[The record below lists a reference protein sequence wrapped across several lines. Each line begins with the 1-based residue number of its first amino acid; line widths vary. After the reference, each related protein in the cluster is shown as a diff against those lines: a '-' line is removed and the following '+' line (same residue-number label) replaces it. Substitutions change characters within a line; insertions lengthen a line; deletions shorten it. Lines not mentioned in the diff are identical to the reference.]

1 MTGASPALASCGSTS
16 TEAYVDC
23 TAELGTIAPLGVINA
38 NNWDFGPRNYG
49 IFYNGQLIGTTSN
62 YIHGHTAGRDAQND
76 NGYIAWASGPRIRQ
90 QIYVRIFDDTFGN
103 TVTSA
108 THTASSFGTGVFIST
123 CCLADLTTGHS
134 YHFTWR
140 WSVWVSGYPNKFV
153 GPLLTGGTIFCPKGG
168 SCYFH
173 D

>member
-103 TVTSA
+103 TVTSLH
-108 THTASSFGTGVFIST
+108 THGVLVWNGRVHFNLLFGGPDNRAQLPLHLALVRLGVWLSEQVRWT
-123 CCLADLTTGHS
+123 PLDRRNDLLPQG
-134 YHFTWR
+134 R
-140 WSVWVSGYPNKFV
+140 V
-153 GPLLTGGTIFCPKGG
+153 LLLP
-168 SCYFH
+168 
-173 D
+173 